1 LIGFIALIILG
12 VVAWTIANRLGLGKP
27 PGSARGE
34 IQGPPSPAKEFP
46 TPGGPRP
53 PSSFSMLSLFELLG
67 KLVIFLVGS
76 MLAIAWPEYTV
87 PGALTIAVFLRILQA
102 FNISLRLPMP
112 ARHVA
117 VTTRVV
123 LLAMFGT
130 LPLMV
135 VPSHLVAIA
144 VFLVYNL
151 GVILLIL
158 MDLRLTPKPHQ
169 LVVRRDLPGKL
180 SIAEN
185 NLVMVR
191 LENHSFR
198 TLEVSVIDEYPL
210 EFQVDRPDFH
220 FTLQKRS
227 AATLRYQVRPPRRGQ
242 YCFGNVVVRYRGVL
256 EMVIIQEDYPC
267 AARVDVYPNIRNI
280 SRLDLSMRRSH
291 LMETGLITERRRGSG
306 TEFESLKEYVRGDEF
321 RKIDWKAT
329 ARRNK
334 LISRNYQL
342 EVNQSVV
349 VAIDCSRPMGVRLGD
364 ITLLDV
370 AVNAALLL
378 GHQVI
383 RQGDKIGLLAFADD
397 VLSFLPPNRGKAHFN
412 NFLAGLY
419 NLQPRRAESD
429 FQAAFTWLLRSRVRR
444 SLLIILTDLAA
455 GDAADRLRQDIRM
468 VSRKHLPVIVSI
480 LDPVV
485 RQAAA
490 RTVANRRQVA
500 EKVVALDIL
509 ERVRT
514 AQKAVE
520 NLGVV
525 ALSLPPDEVNSA
537 LLGAYL
543 KAKMRSR
550 L

>member
-1 LIGFIALIILG
+1 
-12 VVAWTIANRLGLGKP
+12 
-27 PGSARGE
+27 
-34 IQGPPSPAKEFP
+34 
-46 TPGGPRP
+46 
-53 PSSFSMLSLFELLG
+53 
-67 KLVIFLVGS
+67 
-76 MLAIAWPEYTV
+76 
-87 PGALTIAVFLRILQA
+87 
-102 FNISLRLPMP
+102 
-112 ARHVA
+112 
-117 VTTRVV
+117 
-123 LLAMFGT
+123 
-130 LPLMV
+130 
-135 VPSHLVAIA
+135 
-144 VFLVYNL
+144 
-151 GVILLIL
+151 
-158 MDLRLTPKPHQ
+158 
-169 LVVRRDLPGKL
+169 
-180 SIAEN
+180 
-185 NLVMVR
+185 
-191 LENHSFR
+191 
-198 TLEVSVIDEYPL
+198 
-210 EFQVDRPDFH
+210 
-220 FTLQKRS
+220 
-227 AATLRYQVRPPRRGQ
+227 
-242 YCFGNVVVRYRGVL
+242 
-256 EMVIIQEDYPC
+256 
-267 AARVDVYPNIRNI
+267 
-280 SRLDLSMRRSH
+280 
-291 LMETGLITERRRGSG
+291 
-306 TEFESLKEYVRGDEF
+306 
-321 RKIDWKAT
+321 
-329 ARRNK
+329 
-334 LISRNYQL
+334 
-342 EVNQSVV
+342 
-349 VAIDCSRPMGVRLGD
+349 
-364 ITLLDV
+364 
-370 AVNAALLL
+370 L